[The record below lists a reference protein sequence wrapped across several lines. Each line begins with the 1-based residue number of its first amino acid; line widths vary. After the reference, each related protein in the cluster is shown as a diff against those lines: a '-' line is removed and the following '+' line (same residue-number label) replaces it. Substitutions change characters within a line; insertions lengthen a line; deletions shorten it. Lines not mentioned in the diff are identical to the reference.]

1 MRAFCEV
8 LVRNGHK
15 RPMSMHSHPRRRS
28 TPSAD
33 EAWLAVRRIALLMA
47 VALLI
52 AQLTSA
58 FAGIV
63 VSVVGLAALAAY
75 AAATT
80 DRP

>member
-1 MRAFCEV
+1 V
-8 LVRNGHK
+8 
-15 RPMSMHSHPRRRS
+15 STHSQPRRR
-28 TPSAD
+28 PAASAD
-33 EAWLAVRRIALLMA
+33 EVWLAVRRLALLAA